1 MSSFMKGNPLLKE
14 RKNNVESKKRREE
27 IIVNIKDMVLKKRL
41 ILVTKSIFPVMKRM
55 KECEDKE
62 EAESI

>member
-1 MSSFMKGNPLLKE
+1 MDSCYKKRPRFNVQGLIGNPA
-14 RKNNVESKKRREE
+14 
-27 IIVNIKDMVLKKRL
+27 
-41 ILVTKSIFPVMKRM
+41 MKRM